1 MSKAKELT
9 EQEIVEISEKSG
21 VDCDIVRS
29 WYKGNFLKTEQLTKK
44 IYYLEHTPVKLL
56 YLCFKN

>member
-44 IYYLEHTPVKLL
+44 YIT
-56 YLCFKN
+56 